1 MPIRLRANFQKAHYR
16 LWSHF
21 LLSVVVFDCVRRRS
35 SLNFVVRP
43 YLTMKRDIS
52 LNFVVRPYLTMKRDM
67 DLIRNILLQTEAGQP
82 IVGEKTAV
90 VYHIALLKEAGFVEA
105 VIRNGPWGMPSEAV
119 IRRLTWAGHDF
130 LDAMRDETIWKKAK
144 DKFIKPG
151 VSWTVSILAEWLK
164 QEARRRFFPDPESS

>member
-1 MPIRLRANFQKAHYR
+1 MYNICTPSVHMPIRLRANFQKAHYR

-35 SLNFVVRP
+35 
-43 YLTMKRDIS
+43 S

-105 VIRNGPWGMPSEAV
+105 VIRNGPLGMPSEAV